1 MQAWHNTMLWY
12 LGIALALFN
21 DSELIKSGGLDGV
34 EVSRVV
40 SSACH
45 NQAEPKSHVY

>member
-1 MQAWHNTMLWY
+1 MLWY

-21 DSELIKSGGLDGV
+21 NSGLIKPGGLDGA
-34 EVSRVV
+34 EVSHVV
-40 SSACH
+40 SSVCH